1 MSNVTSMRIVHVLW
15 SLGRGG
21 AERFVLDLASEQ
33 EKHHEVHVVAICGG
47 EMEEQFR
54 DAGIEL
60 MILGKP
66 PQSFGERF
74 AVVEKCKTLF
84 KQLQPDIVHTHLGA
98 DVWAGYFAARPL
110 KIPWVM
116 TAHSHEPDLGFVTR
130 ALRFFAYRAAKAVA
144 AVSASV
150 REMALWRY
158 GVSEKRVTVIPVGI
172 RLDRFEQRERHQAG
186 DIPKLVVVG
195 RLSPE
200 KGHAVLFEALAQL
213 RRPWFLT
220 VVGDGPMRLML
231 QRESE
236 RLGLA
241 PRIRWAGSV
250 SDPSYFLTTA
260 DLFCLPSLHEGQGI
274 ALLEAAASRLPA
286 VASDLP
292 AVREV
297 FDRRSMLTVTPGD
310 APALA
315 QAIHQSLTQYTDALD
330 RADIAAT
337 IVRQRFGIDAVANAY
352 DSLYQSL

>member
-1 MSNVTSMRIVHVLW
+1 MSHNASMRIVHVLW

-21 AERFVLDLASEQ
+21 AERFVLDLACEQ
-33 EKHHEVHVVAICGG
+33 EKRHEVRVIAVCGG
-47 EMEEQFR
+47 EMEQQFH
-54 DAGIEL
+54 DADIEL
-60 MILGKP
+60 TVLGKQP
-66 PQSFGERF
+66 RTFAERF
-74 AVVEKCKTLF
+74 AVVEQCKTLF
-84 KQLQPDIVHTHLGA
+84 KQWQPDIVHTHLGA

-116 TAHSHEPDLGFVTR
+116 TAHSHEPDLGFITR
-130 ALRFFAYRAAKAVA
+130 MLRFFAYRGTRAVA

-150 REMALWRY
+150 RDMAMWRY

-220 VVGDGPMRLML
+220 IVGDGPMRLML

-236 RLGLA
+236 RLGIA
-241 PRIRWAGSV
+241 PRLRWAGSV

-260 DLFCLPSLHEGQGI
+260 DVFCLPSLHEGQGI

-286 VASDLP
+286 IASDLP

-297 FDRRSMLTVTPGD
+297 FDRRSMVTVTPGD
-310 APALA
+310 ATALA
-315 QAIHQSLTQYTDALD
+315 QAIHQTLTQYTDALD
-330 RADIAAT
+330 RADIAST
-337 IVRQRFGIDAVANAY
+337 IVRKRFGIDTVAEAY